1 MKKLEIDTNISG
13 DGPRI
18 LANQDRVTEIST
30 SQKGEVTP
38 KLDLKFEDVCE
49 NKIPNWYKKYTCT
62 EEENKKWVTWM
73 KKYIK
78 DNLKMTNDRAHIQAA
93 WINMNYGLKV
103 KKQK

>member
-1 MKKLEIDTNISG
+1 MMKDQHLRKIIDKQFKI
-13 DGPRI
+13 
-18 LANQDRVTEIST
+18 AKV
-30 SQKGEVTP
+30 
-38 KLDLKFEDVCE
+38 DLKFEDVWE

-62 EEENKKWVTWM
+62 KEQNEKWVTWM

-103 KKQK
+103 KK